1 MAMIPGGIIRDQ
13 VCPGISKAWKSEGTE
28 LRVMAMAWTRARVTD
43 WSRTRI
49 RNSALTRATAR
60 TRAMA
65 RARATARTR
74 PGTRNRSR
82 ARTKVICST
91 GIPSNTGNID
101 RLKANSPMAYLVGK
115 AGSSAGLPKK
125 TV

>member
-13 VCPGISKAWKSEGTE
+13 VCPGISKAWKSEGTG

-49 RNSALTRATAR
+49 RARLRTSALTRAMARTRATAR
-60 TRAMA
+60 TRL
-65 RARATARTR
+65 
-74 PGTRNRSR
+74 GTRNRSR

-101 RLKANSPMAYLVGK
+101 RLKANSPTAYLVGK